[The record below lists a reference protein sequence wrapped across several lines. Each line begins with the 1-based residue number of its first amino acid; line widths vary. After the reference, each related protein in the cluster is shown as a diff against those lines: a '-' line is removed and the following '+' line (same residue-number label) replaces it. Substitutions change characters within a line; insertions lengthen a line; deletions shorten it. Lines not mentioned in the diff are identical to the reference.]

1 MQRTKREHTTLEIT
15 MPENKRAEDT
25 VDIYID
31 AACRGNPGESSYALI
46 AVLPDGTKVQRSNRI
61 GKMTN
66 QEAEFTALKRALEL
80 AVEKRWSHIQV
91 YTDARLVQKAA
102 TGQWKIKSHQ
112 LIKMIRE
119 IAPLAQEIKLMDNQ
133 RGQIDVDWLPRE
145 HVFMKEVDE
154 LCNVALNPKYL

>member
-1 MQRTKREHTTLEIT
+1 

-46 AVLPDGTKVQRSNRI
+46 AILPDGTRVQRSNQL

-66 QEAEFTALKRALEL
+66 QESEFTALQRALEL
-80 AVEKRWSHIQV
+80 AVEKKWAHIQV

-112 LIKMIRE
+112 LIKKIRE
-119 IAPLAQEIKLMDNQ
+119 IAPLAQQIKLMDNQ
-133 RGQIDVDWLPRE
+133 RGQVDVDWRPRE
-145 HVFMKEVDE
+145 DPVMKEVDE
-154 LCNVALNPKYL
+154 LCNIALNPKYL